1 MNEKTQTSRD
11 RIIEKANRL
20 FYTKG
25 YNQTSFADIA
35 QAVGITKGNLHYHF
49 RSKEDL
55 LEAII
60 DYRMVMIAEQLSQW
74 DAQ

>member
-60 DYRMVMIAEQLSQW
+60 DYRTFRRSSR
-74 DAQ
+74 